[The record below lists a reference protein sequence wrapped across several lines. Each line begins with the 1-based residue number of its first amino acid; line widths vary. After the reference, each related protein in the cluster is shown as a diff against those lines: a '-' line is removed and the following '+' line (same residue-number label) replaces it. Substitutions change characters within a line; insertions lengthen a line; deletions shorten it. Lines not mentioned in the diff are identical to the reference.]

1 MSNALKT
8 RKPTG
13 LPSWPILLLAG
24 REKAG
29 KSWAAVSASAS
40 PLVGRTLY
48 IGIGEDDPDEYSI
61 IPGADF
67 EIVVHDGTY
76 PGILAAVQAAV
87 AEPAGERPT
96 LIIVDSMTRL
106 WNLIGDNMQAIANR
120 RAKGRKNAAGDFTIS
135 MDLWN
140 VAADQWST
148 VMDALRAHQGPAILT
163 ARLDPVAVMEN
174 GQPTT
179 QKEWKIQGHKSLPFD
194 ATAII
199 EMRERG
205 QFLITGVKS
214 ARVQLDKPKLF
225 PEFTVDRLWTDLGVA
240 DGTADRTHA
249 TVQTDRSGAEPGA
262 PREEAPVPA
271 PVALIDWAKEIMPV
285 RDLDALKAI
294 HQRATQ
300 EKELGLTVGAD
311 HKQSTLD
318 LIAAWKL
325 PTPQGALT
333 ISALIQAVKAK
344 VEAGEIPAAAE
355 PKPTDAWPVADIP
368 QDGES

>member
-1 MSNALKT
+1 MSALQT

-40 PLVGRTLY
+40 SLVGRTLY

-67 EIVVHDGTY
+67 EIVVHDGTF
-76 PGILAAVQAAV
+76 PGILAAVRAAV
-87 AEPAGERPT
+87 AEPTGEKPT

-140 VAADQWST
+140 VAADQWSS
-148 VMDALRAHQGPAILT
+148 VMDALRVHQGPVILT

-174 GQPTT
+174 GQPTS

-225 PEFTVDRLWTDLGVA
+225 PEFTVDRLWAELGVA

-249 TVQTDRSGAEPGA
+249 TVQADRDGTEPVA
-262 PREEAPVPA
+262 PRQEAPAPA
-271 PVALIDWAKEIMPV
+271 PVASHDWAAEIMPV
-285 RDLDALKAI
+285 RDLDALKAV

-300 EKELGLTVGAD
+300 AKELGLTVGAE

-318 LIAAWKL
+318 LIQVWGL

-333 ISALIQAVKAK
+333 IAALIQMVKAK
-344 VEAGEIPAAAE
+344 ITAGEIPADAE
-355 PKPTDAWPVADIP
+355 PAKTDAWAVAEIP
-368 QDGES
+368 NGDES

>member
-1 MSNALKT
+1 MNTALKT

-87 AEPAGERPT
+87 AEPAGEKPT

-163 ARLDPVAVMEN
+163 ARLDPVAVMEG

-262 PREEAPVPA
+262 PREEAPAPA

-294 HQRATQ
+294 HQRASQ

-325 PTPQGALT
+325 PTPKGALT
-333 ISALIQAVKAK
+333 IAALIQAVKAK
-344 VEAGEIPAAAE
+344 VEVGELPAG
-355 PKPTDAWPVADIP
+355 PKTADASWPVADIP
-368 QDGES
+368 KDDEA

>member
-1 MSNALKT
+1 MSALQT

-13 LPSWPILLLAG
+13 LPSWPIILLAG

-40 PLVGRTLY
+40 PMVGRTLY

-67 EIVVHDGTY
+67 EIVVHDGTF
-76 PGILAAVQAAV
+76 PGILAAVRAAV
-87 AEPAGERPT
+87 AEPVGEKPT

-140 VAADQWST
+140 VAAEQWAS
-148 VMDALRAHQGPAILT
+148 VMDALRTHQGPAILT

-174 GQPTT
+174 GQPTS

-214 ARVQLDKPKLF
+214 ARVQLDKPKQF
-225 PEFTVDRLWTDLGVA
+225 PEFTIERLWSDLGLA
-240 DGTADRTHA
+240 DGTGERGHA
-249 TVQTDRSGAEPGA
+249 TVRADQSGAEPGA
-262 PREEAPVPA
+262 QQPQTAPRLVSQ
-271 PVALIDWAKEIMPV
+271 DWAGLILPV
-285 RDLDALKAI
+285 RDMDALKAV
-294 HQRATQ
+294 HDRAV
-300 EKELGLTVGAD
+300 EAGEVGLAFGAD
-311 HKQSTLD
+311 HKQAVLD
-318 LIAAWKL
+318 VVAAWGL
-325 PTPQGALT
+325 PTPRGAVT
-333 ISALIQAVKAK
+333 VKDLINAVKGK
-344 VEAGEIPAAAE
+344 IIAGELPADPAAA
-355 PKPTDAWPVADIP
+355 DAPQADGWAVAPIP
-368 QDGES
+368 NGDAA